1 MLKRIAIIFQ
11 IAWSAIKVF
20 FQLLYGA
27 WKISA
32 LKQPIVTVFG
42 GSRFK
47 PDHPYVKKA
56 QQLAQKLLEADIS
69 ILNGG
74 GPGIMEAA
82 SCAMDLSKIKNAKS
96 IGIGV
101 TGLKEMHNPCVHEY
115 FELNYFFARKW
126 LLTRYSKAFIVFP
139 GGFGTLDELAEVI
152 TLIQTKQSPRV
163 PIVLFGVEYWDDF
176 MVWVKK
182 EALEHGLIAK
192 EDLALFTLTDD
203 LEQVFC
209 LVRDECKIPHSEE

>member
-1 MLKRIAIIFQ
+1 MFKRISMSLQ
-11 IAWSAIKVF
+11 IGWSAFKVF

-27 WKISA
+27 WKVSA
-32 LKQPIVTVFG
+32 LKQPIVTIFG
-42 GSRFK
+42 GSRFAQ
-47 PDHPYVKKA
+47 DHPYAKKA

-82 SCAMDLSKIKNAKS
+82 SCALDLSKIKKAKS

-101 TGLKEMHNPCVHEY
+101 KDLDEGHNPCVHEY

-139 GGFGTLDELAEVI
+139 GGFGTLDELAEVL

-163 PIVLFGVEYWDDF
+163 PIVLFGIEYWDDF

-192 EDLALFTLTDD
+192 EDLKLFTLTDD

-209 LVRDECKIPHSEE
+209 LVRDECNL